1 MIIDLT
7 KDVHEDV
14 YIKKDKG
21 VDKVISKKSFNTY
34 RNNLTIIFG
43 KDDKIE
49 IGTGSLLGKLV
60 SMDNGVVIGNN
71 CKIAQNVSIGQNT
84 KVGDNIAIDRYVA
97 IGADCAVGDGTHMY
111 RKSKI
116 EAEVIIGK
124 GVEVKHDAK
133 IGDNCEI
140 GNGVVIPKGKF
151 LEKET
156 KIDPIAKYW
165 AKKGSGVTPAAKS

>member
-7 KDVHEDV
+7 KDAHEDV
-14 YIKKDKG
+14 YVKKDKG
-21 VDKVISKKSFNTY
+21 VDRVISKRSFNTY
-34 RNNLTIIFG
+34 RNNFTIVFG
-43 KDDKIE
+43 KDSKIE

-60 SMDNGVVIGNN
+60 SMENGVVIGNN
-71 CKIAQNVSIGQNT
+71 CKTAQNVSVCENAKI
-84 KVGDNIAIDRYVA
+84 GDNVAIDRYVS
-97 IGADCAVGDGTHMY
+97 IGPDCSIGDGTHMY

-124 GVEVKHDAK
+124 GVEVKHDVK

-151 LEKET
+151 LEKGT

-165 AKKGSGVTPAAKS
+165 AKKKAINTPPKKS